1 MYTSAIRRHLKAN
14 LKDRYTLHTHI
25 VSYRKVPFYEDKE
38 KKRREQ
44 ITNLA
49 FKKKTQVFITRS
61 FKF

>member
-38 KKRREQ
+38 KKR
-44 ITNLA
+44 TDY
-49 FKKKTQVFITRS
+49 
-61 FKF
+61 KFDIQEENASIFNTKF